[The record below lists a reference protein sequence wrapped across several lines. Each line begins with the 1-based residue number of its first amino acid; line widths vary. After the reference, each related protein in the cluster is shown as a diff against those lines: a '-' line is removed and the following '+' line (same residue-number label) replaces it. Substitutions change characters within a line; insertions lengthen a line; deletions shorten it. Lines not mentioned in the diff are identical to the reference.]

1 VRFIGVRDVG
11 RLERELDQ
19 LYVGNRKL
27 FVNIPKY
34 QRNQQ
39 ELSRTY
45 RRLQRAPYRASQNEA
60 SLVHKKVIMT
70 GGEQRREDK
79 WVEKKGK
86 RSYAE
91 AVTGATKDQ
100 WKGLSFKT
108 QQHVLPWMEMSAVGK
123 LRDDKNVDQLEEE
136 LVTRGMNMLRVRVL
150 GDNLVM
156 LTPREGEKMEN
167 IIKVNSEWVDS
178 VFESIKPWS
187 ISSGP
192 SHKSVWVRCYGLPLP
207 FWNKDCFTKLIGAL
221 APSAMLLD
229 IDNSTE
235 S

>member
-1 VRFIGVRDVG
+1 VRDVG

-79 WVEKKGK
+79 
-86 RSYAE
+86 
-91 AVTGATKDQ
+91 
-100 WKGLSFKT
+100 
-108 QQHVLPWMEMSAVGK
+108 
-123 LRDDKNVDQLEEE
+123 
-136 LVTRGMNMLRVRVL
+136 
-150 GDNLVM
+150 
-156 LTPREGEKMEN
+156 
-167 IIKVNSEWVDS
+167 
-178 VFESIKPWS
+178 
-187 ISSGP
+187 
-192 SHKSVWVRCYGLPLP
+192 
-207 FWNKDCFTKLIGAL
+207 
-221 APSAMLLD
+221 
-229 IDNSTE
+229 
-235 S
+235 